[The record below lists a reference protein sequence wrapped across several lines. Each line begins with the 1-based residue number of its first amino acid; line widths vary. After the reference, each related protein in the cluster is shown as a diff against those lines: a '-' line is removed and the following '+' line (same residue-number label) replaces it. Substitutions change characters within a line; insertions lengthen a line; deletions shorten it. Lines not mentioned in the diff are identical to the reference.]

1 MKDQANGR
9 GASGAGATRG
19 SNIGKKLSGGT
30 ITSFK
35 CGGMA
40 KKRIKKN
47 MGGTVS
53 NKWSI
58 PSKASGDAIKHIKG
72 GPGSADSTRE
82 MKFNGFQ
89 KKALA
94 GKPYKSK

>member
-1 MKDQANGR
+1 
-9 GASGAGATRG
+9 
-19 SNIGKKLSGGT
+19 
-30 ITSFK
+30 
-35 CGGMA
+35 MA
-40 KKRIKKN
+40 LLLRSSAEVRLREELRRIKKN
-47 MGGTVS
+47 IGGTVS

-58 PSKASGDAIKHIKG
+58 PNKAGGDAIKHIKG

>member
-1 MKDQANGR
+1 MNGVFLV
-9 GASGAGATRG
+9 
-19 SNIGKKLSGGT
+19 KL
-30 ITSFK
+30 
-35 CGGMA
+35 
-40 KKRIKKN
+40 
-47 MGGTVS
+47 
-53 NKWSI
+53 
-58 PSKASGDAIKHIKG
+58 SGDAIKHIKG

>member
-1 MKDQANGR
+1 
-9 GASGAGATRG
+9 
-19 SNIGKKLSGGT
+19 
-30 ITSFK
+30 
-35 CGGMA
+35 MA
-40 KKRIKKN
+40 LLLRSSAEEWLRRELRRIW
-47 MGGTVS
+47 GGTVS

-89 KKALA
+89 RKALA
-94 GKPYKSK
+94 GKPYKNK